1 MSRLQIP
8 FNILD
13 EGFTHGDDPTQ
24 PPTVQIEARVAGS
37 FDDRRLREA
46 MGVALGRH
54 PLARAR
60 LEPWTDETM
69 TYEWLVDDVP
79 QVDPMCVLT
88 AVTDADVDRIRSDL
102 QSHPVSI
109 FESPPLRAR
118 LVHREGGDYLML
130 AIHHAASDGIGALRL
145 LQSVLRA
152 YADVEDSQPR
162 FDPIEIH
169 QLPIPELEPSTTQL
183 WHAARMTLER
193 FVRMGSFPE
202 HLPPQD
208 ATARAGYGVHSIDLP
223 IVPIVRAPL
232 RAELGASVN
241 DLLITAA
248 TLACAR
254 WIEAHDAAPDRVT
267 IVMPINA
274 RPAEWRNE
282 VVGNFVTAD
291 VVSTS
296 PEERDT
302 AKECLASVAGWT
314 DKVKRVGPGPAL
326 AALAAI
332 PPGPV
337 SGRRA
342 VMQWVSRA
350 GGQFADTTVLS
361 NLGRVSHEWLSTDQ
375 LEVTELWFSPPATL
389 PTGLGIGAVATTD
402 RLFLSLRHSWRL
414 WSSEATARF
423 ADALV
428 TALDEICA

>member
-1 MSRLQIP
+1 MGLQIP

-24 PPTVQIEARVAGS
+24 PPTVQIEARVAGC
-37 FDDRRLREA
+37 FDDERLRQA

-54 PLARAR
+54 PMARAR
-60 LEPWTDETM
+60 LEPWTDETV
-69 TYEWLVDDVP
+69 TYEWLIDDVP
-79 QVDPMCVLT
+79 QVDPMGVVA
-88 AVTDADVDRIRSDL
+88 AVSDVDVYRIRSEL

-118 LVHREGGDYLML
+118 LVHREGGDSLML
-130 AIHHAASDGIGALRL
+130 AIHHAASDGMGALRL

-152 YADVEDSQPR
+152 YANVDDPQPPS
-162 FDPIEIH
+162 DPLEVH
-169 QLPIPELEPSTTQL
+169 QLPVPELELSTTQL
-183 WHAARMTLER
+183 WHAARMEFER
-193 FVRMGSFPE
+193 FTRMGSFPE
-202 HLPPQD
+202 RLSPD
-208 ATARAGYGVHSIDLP
+208 GATARAGYGIQSIQLP
-223 IVPIVRAPL
+223 LVPITRAPL
-232 RAELGASVN
+232 RTELGASVN
-241 DLLITAA
+241 DLLIAAA

-254 WIEAHDAAPDRVT
+254 WIEAHGAEPDRVT
-267 IVMPINA
+267 VTMPINA

-282 VVGNFVTAD
+282 FVGNFVTAD

-296 PEERDT
+296 HEERAT
-302 AKECLASVAGWT
+302 ARDCLASVAGWT

-332 PPGPV
+332 PAGPV

-342 VMQWVSRA
+342 FAQWASQA
-350 GGQFADTTVLS
+350 GAQFADTTVLS
-361 NLGRVSHEWLSTDQ
+361 NLGRVNNEWLGTDQ
-375 LEVTELWFSPPATL
+375 LEIMELWFSPPTTL
-389 PTGLGIGAVATTD
+389 PTGLSIGAIATTD